1 MVLFVSA
8 VFLSYIPGVCLAQPA
23 DTMGIDKKETA
34 PFPENSNAGQQ
45 KQINKDRDNTG
56 INQRDTTPENM
67 NDPDNTGI
75 DKKDTTPGN
84 MNADQQGQT
93 NRDRDNTGIN
103 KRDTSPDKIT
113 ADQQGQTKEERELTQ
128 KIRQA
133 VMDDKAL
140 SAYAQNVKI
149 ITVDGMVTLRGPVR
163 SEDEKRAIEEKA
175 GQIAGKD
182 KIKSEIEIAP

>member
-1 MVLFVSA
+1 MFNKISLYMVLFVSA
-8 VFLSYIPGVCLAQPA
+8 VFLVNIPGACLAQS
-23 DTMGIDKKETA
+23 D
-34 PFPENSNAGQQ
+34 
-45 KQINKDRDNTG
+45 DNTG
-56 INQRDTTPENM
+56 MNIRDTYTV
-67 NDPDNTGI
+67 DR
-75 DKKDTTPGN
+75 
-84 MNADQQGQT
+84 T
-93 NRDRDNTGIN
+93 NNTGIN
-103 KRDTSPDKIT
+103 KSDTSPDEIP

-140 SAYAQNVKI
+140 SAYAHNVKI
-149 ITVDGMVTLRGPVR
+149 ITVNGMVTLRGPVR